1 MMDNGKMI
9 VKQEKEFFYFQMEK
23 NMKENLKMMN
33 LMDMALIFTLTVQN
47 MKAYKT
53 KLVNSS

>member
-1 MMDNGKMI
+1 
-9 VKQEKEFFYFQMEK
+9 
-23 NMKENLKMMN
+23 MKENLKMMN